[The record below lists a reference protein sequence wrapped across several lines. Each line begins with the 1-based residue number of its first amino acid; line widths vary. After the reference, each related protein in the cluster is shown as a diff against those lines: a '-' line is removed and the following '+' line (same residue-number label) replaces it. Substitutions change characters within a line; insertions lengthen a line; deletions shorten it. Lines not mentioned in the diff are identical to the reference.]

1 MFFILKI
8 NILLR
13 FQPLSLLQKQKYM
26 NAKTIFITG
35 IGTDV
40 GKTVIAAIFVEALRA
55 DYWKPVQAGNL
66 DYTDSDK
73 VKALISNDL
82 SIIKTEAYRLQ
93 TPASPHLAAAIDGVN
108 ISKSALTPPQ
118 NPTRH
123 LIVEGAGG
131 LMVPLRSDYLW
142 SDWLSENPLPVVVVS
157 RNYLGSINHTL
168 LTINALQQKK
178 IPILGI
184 VFNGVPNEST
194 ESVIEAQTGLPV
206 LLRVSEEAIIDK
218 KMILRYADI
227 LGTNLQKLNISL
239 I

>member
-1 MFFILKI
+1 
-8 NILLR
+8 
-13 FQPLSLLQKQKYM
+13 M

-40 GKTVIAAIFVEALRA
+40 GKTIIAAIFVEALRA
-55 DYWKPVQAGNL
+55 DYWKPVQAGDL

-108 ISKSALTPPQ
+108 ISKSALAVPQ
-118 NPTRH
+118 NITPQNLTRH
-123 LIVEGAGG
+123 LIIEGAGG
-131 LMVPLRSDYLW
+131 LMVPLRADYLW
-142 SDWLSENPLPVVVVS
+142 SDWLVGNPLPVVVVS

-168 LTINALQQKK
+168 LTINVLQQKK

-206 LLRVSEEAIIDK
+206 LLRVSEEAVIDK
-218 KMILRYADI
+218 KMILRYAEM
-227 LGTNLQKLNISL
+227 LQTNLQKLNIPL